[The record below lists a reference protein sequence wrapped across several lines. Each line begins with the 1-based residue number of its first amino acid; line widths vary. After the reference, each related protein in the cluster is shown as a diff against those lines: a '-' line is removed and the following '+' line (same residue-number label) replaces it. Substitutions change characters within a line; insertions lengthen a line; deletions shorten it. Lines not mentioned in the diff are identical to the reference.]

1 MEMRVTMIVGLGL
14 AGLFSLNP
22 LPLADRA
29 QAQELCSKPIQ
40 PICSTDMLTTTEEAE
55 RLRCRDDARR
65 YEDAMTEYRNCLNA
79 ALKEADEALQK
90 AQSLSACLE
99 AGQEKCAI
107 DVEN

>member
-1 MEMRVTMIVGLGL
+1 MEMRVGFIVGLGL
-14 AGLFSLNP
+14 AGLFSLGP
-22 LPLADRA
+22 VALGDRA

-79 ALKEADEALQK
+79 ALKEAEEALQK
-90 AQSLSACLE
+90 AQNLSACLE
-99 AGQEKCAI
+99 AGQDKCSI
-107 DVEN
+107 DVKN